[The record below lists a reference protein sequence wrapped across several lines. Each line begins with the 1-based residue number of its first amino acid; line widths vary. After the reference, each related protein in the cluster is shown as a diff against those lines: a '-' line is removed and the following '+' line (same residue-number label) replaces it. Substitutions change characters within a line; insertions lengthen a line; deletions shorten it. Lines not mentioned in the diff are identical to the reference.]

1 MVSLA
6 VSSLRGVSSVARG
19 MRDPACRLLCCG
31 GARPLSTPASVGGGG
46 GLGEPS
52 WGWYE
57 TLSSSVPALWMES
70 GLVALQAAS
79 GLPWWATVIA
89 ASAVLRTGLTLP
101 LAAQQGRVL
110 AKLENLQPEIQSL
123 AKRLRYEVSI
133 CAKQQEWSEKSA
145 RFYFKKNLKRIVSEL
160 YVRDNCHPF
169 KATLLIWIQIPLWV
183 FVSVALRNLSVGSG
197 TSEGTYIQEQLS
209 TGGTLWFM
217 DLTVP
222 DSTWILPIILGT
234 LNLLIVEV
242 WKIIAGT
249 AEKMYLS
256 QFFNYFV
263 IYCIAR
269 STTIPLYWM
278 SSSFMGL
285 LFNLLLRSPAFRRLC
300 RIPRTKSDSDTPY
313 RDILATFCAKYFLK

>member
-1 MVSLA
+1 MRVVMSKMVSLA

-234 LNLLIVEV
+234 LNLLIVEIFALR
-242 WKIIAGT
+242 KTSPTKFQKYATNFFRGT
-249 AEKMYLS
+249 SVFMIPVAATVPSVVFMTALAAAAE
-256 QFFNYFV
+256 FG
-263 IYCIAR
+263 
-269 STTIPLYWM
+269 TIP
-278 SSSFMGL
+278 
-285 LFNLLLRSPAFRRLC
+285 AT
-300 RIPRTKSDSDTPY
+300 RTA
-313 RDILATFCAKYFLK
+313 ILVFGQQEEP